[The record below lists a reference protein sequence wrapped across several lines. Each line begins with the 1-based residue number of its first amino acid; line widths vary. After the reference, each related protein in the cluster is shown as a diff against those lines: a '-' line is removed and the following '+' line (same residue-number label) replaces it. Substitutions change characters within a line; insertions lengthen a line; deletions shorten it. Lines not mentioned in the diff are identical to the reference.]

1 MESSE
6 RNWAYHISFLPIPP
20 YLQLISST
28 TIMPKCMLRSVL
40 FLLLTLHT
48 AGQTAWLQV
57 S

>member
-20 YLQLISST
+20 YLQLI
-28 TIMPKCMLRSVL
+28 KCTLRSVL